1 MQETNLIILQILLW
15 FIPGIIASQLLNLFL
30 QRVELDKLHFTIESL
45 LFGFFSYTILNII
58 YIIIGY
64 VSRTNLH
71 LSFLKGTSES
81 ISLNYI
87 EILLATF
94 IGIILALFFSY
105 ITTNDLIHSIARY
118 FKLTHKSGYSEVWNL
133 LLDTTEKWIIIRD
146 FERDEMYLGN
156 VLSRS
161 EKYEE
166 GELLLSNV
174 TVYINSTAEE
184 LYQIE
189 KKYIIFEKSKMCI
202 EVLQDMRINKG
213 D

>member
-1 MQETNLIILQILLW
+1 MQYT
-15 FIPGIIASQLLNLFL
+15 
-30 QRVELDKLHFTIESL
+30 DKLHFTIESL

>member
-45 LFGFFSYTILNII
+45 LFGFFSYAILNII

>member
-118 FKLTHKSGYSEVWNL
+118 FKLTHKSGYSEVWNI

>member
-15 FIPGIIASQLLNLFL
+15 FIPGIIASHLLNLFL